1 MSGCAG
7 AIVGAAVV
15 IAIIYA
21 GANSGSVLGF
31 LGSLV
36 LAGVVVG
43 MALKGN

>member
-7 AIVGAAVV
+7 VLVGAAVV
-15 IAIIYA
+15 VAIIYA
-21 GANSGSVLGF
+21 GVASGSVLGF

-43 MALKGN
+43 MALKGS